1 LDTKGAFFHGTL
13 HSGSVSQVV
22 DRGVYLFFWNVWL
35 CPVKDSSFIGAG
47 GNAVPATDTPVV
59 IDHDDTVWFLP
70 SSMDRTYLH
79 TRRILTLLALNG
91 EIDESFFWNQ
101 VRVIVMFRVF
111 EIDQVSSFESENSD
125 PVKLRVMAR
134 MIVFFHTGINTSPA
148 ANAS

>member
-1 LDTKGAFFHGTL
+1 LDTKGAFFHSTL
-13 HSGSVSQVV
+13 HSGSVSKVV
-22 DRGVYLFFWNVWL
+22 DRRVYLLFGNVWL
-35 CPVKDSSFIGAG
+35 CPVEDSPFIGACC
-47 GNAVPATDTPVV
+47 NAVPATNAPVV
-59 IDHDDTVWFLP
+59 INHDDPVRFLP
-70 SSMDRTYLH
+70 CGMDRTYLH

-125 PVKLRVMAR
+125 PLKLRVMAR

-148 ANAS
+148 SDAS